1 MSTDLFDGLSNDEL
15 MAELGWRMSRISKEA
30 TLNSWHY
37 TVDEQMPIV
46 CYEIAR
52 SGKPGKFDT
61 ETISVVEARLLV
73 ALAGRLGYWVV
84 PGERLD
90 WKPYFPQAMK
100 DYASRTENAADTP
113 PTAD

>member
-1 MSTDLFDGLSNDEL
+1 MSTDLFDGLSNEEL

-52 SGKPGKFDT
+52 SGKPEEFDT
-61 ETISVVEARLLV
+61 EMISVIEARLLV
-73 ALAGRLGYWVV
+73 ALARRLGHWVV
-84 PGERLD
+84 PGERFD

-100 DYASRTENAADTP
+100 DYASRTEHGANNP
-113 PTAD
+113 PTAR